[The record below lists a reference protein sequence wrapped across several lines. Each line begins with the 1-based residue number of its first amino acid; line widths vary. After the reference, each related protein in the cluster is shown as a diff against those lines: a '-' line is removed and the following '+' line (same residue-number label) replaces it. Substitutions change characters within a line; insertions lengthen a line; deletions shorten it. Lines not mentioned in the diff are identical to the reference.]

1 MDVIML
7 KRVFLMIIL
16 AVCILAIASG
26 CASQQKA
33 TQKPPTPKP
42 STQVPAKQPVTPT
55 PPVQVSGMEIY
66 KSKCLG
72 CHGLNGAG
80 VKDKGP
86 KLNTPEW
93 KDSKKVME
101 IVKTGK
107 ESMPAYKGILNDPQ
121 ITAVSDYVTTFK

>member
-1 MDVIML
+1 MVKKIL
-7 KRVFLMIIL
+7 VMIL
-16 AVCILAIASG
+16 LAISLLVTASG

-33 TQKPPTPKP
+33 TEKPPTPKP
-42 STQVPAKQPVTPT
+42 SVQEPAKQPVTPAPT
-55 PPVQVSGMEIY
+55 VQVSGMEIY
-66 KSKCLG
+66 KSKCLS

-93 KDSKKVME
+93 KDSKTIMG
-101 IVKTGK
+101 IVSAGQEK
-107 ESMPAYKGILNDPQ
+107 MPAFKGTLNGPQ